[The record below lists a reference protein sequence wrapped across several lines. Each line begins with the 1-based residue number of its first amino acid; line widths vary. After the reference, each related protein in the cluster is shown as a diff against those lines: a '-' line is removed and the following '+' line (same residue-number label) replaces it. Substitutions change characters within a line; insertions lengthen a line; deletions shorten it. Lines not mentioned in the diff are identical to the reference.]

1 MNEVPATVAFLPASV
16 TVTGVRGESLLDC
29 AIANNIA
36 IESECGGSCACTTCC
51 VRILAGGP
59 GLSAPE
65 APEIDRLELELKQGV
80 DIRLACQAL
89 IVAGEI
95 TVDIAPFNNL

>member
-1 MNEVPATVAFLPASV
+1 VTNVPATVTFLPSSV
-16 TVTGVRGESLLDC
+16 TVIGVRGESLLDC
-29 AIANNIA
+29 AMANAIS

-51 VRILAGGP
+51 VRILAGGA

-65 APEIDRLELELKQGV
+65 APEIDRLELELKRGV
-80 DIRLACQAL
+80 NIRLACQAL